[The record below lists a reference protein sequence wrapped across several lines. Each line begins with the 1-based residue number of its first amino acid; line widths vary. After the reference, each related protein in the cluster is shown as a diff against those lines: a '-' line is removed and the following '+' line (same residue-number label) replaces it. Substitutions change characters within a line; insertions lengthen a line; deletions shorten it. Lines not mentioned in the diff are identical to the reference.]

1 MGFLSPPATVD
12 KREYWG
18 FSFYDWANSGYV
30 TTTGTVLFAP
40 YLTSVAEKAACG
52 FVGTADNPCHTNL
65 SILGL
70 GVSPGSLA
78 FYVVTV
84 ATLVSALFLPVVGA
98 IADRMANKKL
108 LMCGFAWA
116 GAVAASCMVF
126 VGGGRWVLG
135 AVLLFIGNLCLGSS
149 LVVYDSILI
158 DIAPPDDR
166 DTVSSRA
173 WALGYAGGF
182 LLLLVNLAV
191 VTAHNALGMSQ
202 GTAVR
207 LSLLSAGVWWG
218 LFTFFPYL
226 RLRNRPPRNIEQVRS
241 GSLIRQSFGQ
251 LAGTLRHLRAY
262 RMTMLFLIA
271 YLFFNDGI
279 QTVVSV
285 SSTYGEKQLGF
296 ETQVLIATILLVQ
309 LIAFFGALVFGRV
322 AARYGAHKTIA
333 GGLVVWV
340 LIVVAGLLLPPRQ
353 IVPFLTMGVAIGIVL
368 GGTQALSRSAFS
380 QLIPKGRE
388 AEYFSLYQAGER
400 GTSWLGTLLFGLVHQ
415 LTGSYRPAIVALG
428 IFFVI
433 GLALL
438 AKVDMRRGI
447 DEAGNTQPAVV

>member
-52 FVGTADNPCHTNL
+52 FVGTTDNPCNTNL

-98 IADRMANKKL
+98 IADRLANKKL

-135 AVLLFIGNLCLGSS
+135 AVPLFIGNLCLGSS

-191 VTAHNALGMSQ
+191 VTFHDALGMSQ

-207 LSLLSAGVWWG
+207 LSLLSAGLWWG

-226 RLRNRPPRNIEQVRS
+226 RLRNRPPRNVEVVRS

-251 LAGTLRHLRAY
+251 LAGTLRHMRAY

-340 LIVVAGLLLPPRQ
+340 LIVVAGLLLPPHQ